1 MSTQICHLFL
11 KDFFPDRI
19 CSKSNSYNLQY
30 FLKRGITKETLDKWL
45 IINQSGILAQDF
57 FYYMKNKKFIMAFQI
72 IIKASKINT
81 KLPFAII
88 NKIFRRGL
96 KLING

>member
-1 MSTQICHLFL
+1 
-11 KDFFPDRI
+11 
-19 CSKSNSYNLQY
+19 
-30 FLKRGITKETLDKWL
+30 
-45 IINQSGILAQDF
+45 
-57 FYYMKNKKFIMAFQI
+57 MAFQI